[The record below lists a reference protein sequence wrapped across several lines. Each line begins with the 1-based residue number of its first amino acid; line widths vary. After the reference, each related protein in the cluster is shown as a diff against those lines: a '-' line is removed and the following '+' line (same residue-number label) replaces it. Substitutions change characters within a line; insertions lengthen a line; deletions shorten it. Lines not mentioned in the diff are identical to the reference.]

1 MRGLD
6 YLWLEA
12 LDAIVLHGSFDK
24 GAQALF
30 ITQSAISQRIK
41 QLEKWLAQP
50 VLVREIPPR
59 PTDIGRHL
67 LGFYR
72 RVQLM
77 ESELLPSL
85 TPNGEDEPLPVAIA
99 TNADSLATWLLPAL
113 APVLQEGRIL
123 LNLMVDDESR
133 TLKRL
138 RAGEAIAAISSEEA
152 PLAGCVSDKL
162 GTLEYRCVAAPPFIR
177 RYFNSGIN
185 NQSLIH
191 APAIVFD
198 QHDDM
203 HAEFLS
209 QHFTLPSVSWPRH
222 VVRSSE
228 AFIELAK
235 QGVAYCLIPDVM
247 IRSELQTGQ
256 LVNIL
261 PKQSIKRTL
270 YWHRWALESGI
281 LAQISRQCI
290 THARSVLAE

>member
-6 YLWLEA
+6 YQWLEA
-12 LDAIVLHGSFDK
+12 LDAIVQHGGFDK

-50 VLVREIPPR
+50 VLIRETPPK
-59 PTDIGRHL
+59 PTVIGRHL

-77 ESELLPSL
+77 ESELLPTL

-123 LNLMVDDESR
+123 LNLMIDDESR
-133 TLKRL
+133 TLKRV
-138 RAGEAIAAISSEEA
+138 RSGEAIAAISSESM
-152 PLAGCVSDKL
+152 PLAGCISDKL
-162 GTLEYRCVAAPPFIR
+162 GTLEYLCVAAPHFIN
-177 RYFNSGIN
+177 RYFHDGIDPL
-185 NQSLIH
+185 SLTR

-203 HAEFLS
+203 HADFLA

-228 AFIELAK
+228 AFIALAT
-235 QGVAYCLIPDVM
+235 QGVAYCLIPEVM
-247 IRSELQTGQ
+247 IQQELQTGM
-256 LVNIL
+256 LVNL
-261 PKQSIKRTL
+261 MPGKSVKRTL
-270 YWHRWALESGI
+270 YWHHWTLESGV
-281 LAQISRQCI
+281 LAQISQQCI
-290 THARSVLAE
+290 EHARRVLAQ